1 MRVGKNSKWVI
12 ALLPLLIVMA
22 ADAAPTLNS
31 TNAAR
36 PAVSRTS
43 QVDSHTVLER
53 VEITIYSDSHLAAV
67 GAEFLK
73 PPSVSSALTASPAIH
88 TKTLPAVPRALL
100 LVLTGFLYVSL
111 VKDRK
116 VWLAAFAG
124 LLWAGQTGIQAI
136 PQLAVRLSHKN
147 YSEQKLCAE
156 FTYPHHFAISDR
168 PRSDIEGT
176 QYIGLLH
183 HLAGI
188 PRGISALRITQA
200 GGAEQLTAQHKLSQ
214 RVSDRSRRNTVP
226 FLSAIIQKQCSL
238 NSLLNCLVFRARR
251 FVCFSPA
258 FIFDIIPRGPPKL
271 A

>member
-1 MRVGKNSKWVI
+1 
-12 ALLPLLIVMA
+12 
-22 ADAAPTLNS
+22 
-31 TNAAR
+31 
-36 PAVSRTS
+36 VSRTS

-53 VEITIYSDSHLAAV
+53 VEITKYSDSHLAAV

-73 PPSVSSALTASPAIH
+73 PPSVSSALTGSPAIH

-147 YSEQKLCAE
+147 CSEQKLCAE
-156 FTYPHHFAISDR
+156 VTYPHHFAISDR

-200 GGAEQLTAQHKLSQ
+200 GGAEQLTGQHKLSG
-214 RVSDRSRRNTVP
+214 RVSDCSRRNTVP

-258 FIFDIIPRGPPKL
+258 FIFDIIPRGPPKP